1 MVMSKSM
8 IKEAKKLNNIRE
20 VLQSRG
26 IKASFIAR
34 QLGCNPNSVYNWM
47 HQRSQPSL
55 STLHSLSEIIG
66 CKLTDL
72 INNPTETQN

>member
-1 MVMSKSM
+1 MVMTKSM
-8 IKEAKKLNNIRE
+8 TKEAKKLNNIRE

-26 IKASFIAR
+26 IKASFIAQ
-34 QLGCNPNSVYNWM
+34 QLNCNPNSVYNWM

-55 STLHSLSEIIG
+55 STLHSLSELIG

-72 INNPTETQN
+72 INNPTQAQN